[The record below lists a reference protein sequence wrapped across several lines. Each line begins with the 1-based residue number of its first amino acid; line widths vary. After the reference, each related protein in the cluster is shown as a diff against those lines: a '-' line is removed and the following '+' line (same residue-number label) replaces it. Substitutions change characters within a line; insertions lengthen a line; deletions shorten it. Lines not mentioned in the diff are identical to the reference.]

1 MVSEHASPLAV
12 LGSVD
17 AGGQN
22 VHVADLS
29 RAMAR
34 QGAEVVVHT
43 RRDDPQLP
51 RRVRF
56 ADNVWVE
63 HVDAGPAQPIPKDQ
77 LAPHM
82 PAFSRRLAQRW
93 RRERPDA
100 VHSHFWM
107 SGLAALEAARPLG
120 IPLAHTYHAL
130 GVVKRRH
137 QGEAD
142 TSPPERIDVERRL
155 AREADQIVAT
165 TYDEARELAA
175 MGGDPRRVTVVPCGV
190 DLQHFRPDGPVERRE
205 GRLRRVVVVSR
216 LVERKGIGNV
226 IAALA
231 TLADVELVI
240 AGGPPAGLLVD
251 DPEARRFLR
260 LADQLGVSDRVELRG
275 AVSRERLPELLR
287 SADVVACCPW
297 YEPFGLVAIEA
308 MACGVAV
315 VASAVGGLAESVI
328 DGQTGVHVPERAPGH
343 IASAIRDLLDD
354 DGHRRMLGAA
364 GVRRAGRF
372 GWEPIAAE
380 TLAVA
385 ERLASAA
392 TMAVGRSA

>member
-63 HVDAGPAQPIPKDQ
+63 HVDAGPAQPIPKDR
-77 LAPHM
+77 LAPLM

-354 DGHRRMLGAA
+354 DGRRRMLGAA